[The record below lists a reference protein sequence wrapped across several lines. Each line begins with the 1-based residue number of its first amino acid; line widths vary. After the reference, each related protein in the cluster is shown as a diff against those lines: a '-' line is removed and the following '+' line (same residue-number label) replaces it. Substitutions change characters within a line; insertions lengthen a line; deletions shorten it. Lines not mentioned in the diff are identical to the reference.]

1 MTSSRIRNFEK
12 LISDLGYQHSLRA
25 FDLMREQMSATA
37 GFKRESGED
46 YYYHLVD
53 VSQYLLNAG
62 IRDET
67 VITSALLHDYV
78 EDVSGANHTL
88 VSVMFDIEVADTVM
102 GVTKKPGI
110 DYKTDEVA
118 MREYVDYILN
128 NLKCALVKTSDF
140 VHNFGTLGATRPEK
154 QLRKAIEMETY
165 YFPFL
170 DECAKRY
177 PRYAN
182 FFLGAKTTIEPH
194 LRSIKAHHADV
205 QRLEA
210 EIERLKAE
218 LASVKGVV

>member
-12 LISDLGYQHSLRA
+12 LISDLGYNEALKA
-25 FDLMREQMSATA
+25 FDLMREEMSAEA

-53 VSQYLLNAG
+53 VAQYLLSSG
-62 IRDET
+62 IREED
-67 VITSALLHDYV
+67 VIVSALLHDFI
-78 EDVSGANHTL
+78 EDVPGANQSL
-88 VSVMFDIEVADTVM
+88 VSVMFGGEVASTVM

-118 MREYVDYILN
+118 MRAYVNYILE

-140 VHNFGTLGATRPEK
+140 VHNFGTLGATSPAKR
-154 QLRKAIEMETY
+154 LRKAIEMETY

-170 DECAKRY
+170 DECAERY

-194 LRSIKAHHADV
+194 LSAIKSHHEDV

-218 LASVKGVV
+218 LAAQKGV

>member
-12 LISDLGYQHSLRA
+12 LISDLGYNNSLRA
-25 FDLMREQMSATA
+25 FDLMREEMSAKA

-53 VSQYLLNAG
+53 VAQYLLNAG

-78 EDVSGANHTL
+78 EDVSGANRTL
-88 VSVMFDIEVADTVM
+88 VSVMFNNEVADTVM
-102 GVTKKPGI
+102 GVTKKHGV
-110 DYKTDEVA
+110 DYKTDKEEMRMYVA
-118 MREYVDYILN
+118 YILDHLN
-128 NLKCALVKTSDF
+128 CALVKTSDF

-194 LRSIKAHHADV
+194 LRSIKSHHADV

-218 LASVKGVV
+218 LASVKGAV